1 MTRSNNKPDRLLRPA
16 AFPADLDTVRELF
29 REYAAWLDIDFCF
42 QGFEGE
48 LATLP
53 GYYAPPRGEL
63 LLAFDGS
70 SVDPIG
76 CVALRPM
83 ADADMCEMKRLY
95 VRDAARGSGL
105 GRMLAQSIVDIARDK
120 GYRAMRLD
128 TLGKLVP
135 AITLYRSMGFKEI
148 PAYYD
153 NPIPDVV
160 YFELCFEPVPL
171 CRPRQRDL

>member
-1 MTRSNNKPDRLLRPA
+1 MTQFRDKPDRLIRPA
-16 AFPADLDTVRELF
+16 AFPADLDAVRTLF

-42 QGFEGE
+42 QGFEAE
-48 LATLP
+48 LAALP

-63 LLAFDGS
+63 LLAFESS

-83 ADADMCEMKRLY
+83 ADADLCEMKRLY
-95 VRDAARGSGL
+95 VRESARGTGL
-105 GRMLAQSIVDIARDK
+105 GRTLAHSIVDTARNK

-128 TLGKLVP
+128 TLGKLIP

-153 NPIPDVV
+153 NPIPGVV
-160 YFELCFEPVPL
+160 YLELAL
-171 CRPRQRDL
+171 